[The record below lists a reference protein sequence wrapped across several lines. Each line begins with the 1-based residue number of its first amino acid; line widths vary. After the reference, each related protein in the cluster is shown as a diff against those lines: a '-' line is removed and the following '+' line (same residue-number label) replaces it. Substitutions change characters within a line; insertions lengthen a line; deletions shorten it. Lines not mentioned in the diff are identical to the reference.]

1 MYLENFKSLKRSNQF
16 KNVLYER
23 GHNRKIFMKCLH
35 TITSVKTGRKKKV
48 NTFTSFIMMQ
58 VLLKRMSK

>member
-1 MYLENFKSLKRSNQF
+1 MYLENFKSLKRSSQF

-35 TITSVKTGRKKKV
+35 TITCVKTGRKKKV
-48 NTFTSFIMMQ
+48 S
-58 VLLKRMSK
+58 L